1 MRIVDYNMATF
12 RLFNCGEYRGRHHAT
27 PAAAAAAA
35 PIMTAP
41 RLPPRAATG
50 GGREMI
56 GTSAPGIS
64 ASWPLLATMH
74 DLCRHAQRCSGGGSI
89 IYWCRKH
96 NLRIIHRTGW
106 WLLMLC
112 PTDGGRVGQEISP
125 FKSFLAC
132 SCHKSCASISYFSD
146 LSSSSFTI
154 NPCSWR
160 KIWRIDIPLAS
171 SSSSHWQL
179 NFRLI

>member
-12 RLFNCGEYRGRHHAT
+12 RLFNCGKYRGRHHAT

-74 DLCRHAQRCSGGGSI
+74 DLCRHAQRCSGAAGAGSI
-89 IYWCRKH
+89 IYASFLGR
-96 NLRIIHRTGW
+96 
-106 WLLMLC
+106 
-112 PTDGGRVGQEISP
+112 DGGCLCFAPPMAAE
-125 FKSFLAC
+125 LARKFRHLNLSLHVHVTNHVHQFHTSQIC
-132 SCHKSCASISYFSD
+132 LHHLLQLTLVLGESYGESTS
-146 LSSSSFTI
+146 LWLVL
-154 NPCSWR
+154 P
-160 KIWRIDIPLAS
+160 PLTG
-171 SSSSHWQL
+171 
-179 NFRLI
+179 N